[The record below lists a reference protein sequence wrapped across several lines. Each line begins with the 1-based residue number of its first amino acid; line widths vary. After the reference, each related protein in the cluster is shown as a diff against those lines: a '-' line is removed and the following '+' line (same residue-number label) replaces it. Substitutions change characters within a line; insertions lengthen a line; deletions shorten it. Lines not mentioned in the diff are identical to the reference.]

1 MRSDIPLG
9 WNEVKLENITTKIG
23 SGATPRGGSRVY
35 LNQGVTF
42 IRSQNVLD
50 YSFDANG
57 LVYIGDAHADQ
68 LESVTVQ
75 ENDILL
81 NITGDSVA
89 RACLVP
95 TDRLPARV
103 NQHVSII
110 RVDPSVADHRYLL
123 YELQFLKQHL
133 LSYSH
138 SGATRKALTKAM
150 IANLTILLPPLAT
163 QKAIAYTLS
172 CLDAKI
178 EVNNKIIRNLEEQ
191 AQAIFKNWFID
202 FEPFQEGEFVES
214 ELGTIPKGWE
224 VVSLSQMVSET
235 RAGDWGI
242 ARPEGKNTEKV
253 YCIRG
258 ADIPDVRAGKKA
270 KMPVRYILRRNLE
283 NKRLE
288 PNDIVIE
295 MSGGSPTQSTGR
307 AVKISSHLLTRYDED
322 LVCTNF
328 CRALSVKKPYA
339 TFLYRHWIHF
349 YDTSLMFAYEN
360 GTTGI
365 KNFDLDS
372 FLTNVRIVVPP
383 VELLSRYYDF
393 YDAFEESIYSLSR
406 ECDVLANLRD
416 TLLPKLMSGEI
427 EVPID
432 Q

>member
-1 MRSDIPLG
+1 
-9 WNEVKLENITTKIG
+9 
-23 SGATPRGGSRVY
+23 
-35 LNQGVTF
+35 
-42 IRSQNVLD
+42 
-50 YSFDANG
+50 
-57 LVYIGDAHADQ
+57 
-68 LESVTVQ
+68 
-75 ENDILL
+75 
-81 NITGDSVA
+81 
-89 RACLVP
+89 
-95 TDRLPARV
+95 
-103 NQHVSII
+103 
-110 RVDPSVADHRYLL
+110 
-123 YELQFLKQHL
+123 
-133 LSYSH
+133 
-138 SGATRKALTKAM
+138 M